1 MKLEKG
7 KCRRNLVSRMTFRL
21 PSDEKIGLKF
31 MWLLYIYIYIYILLK
46 PKIWGMRTFIFLSN
60 VVRKFCFANGYIHGC
75 STVI

>member
-31 MWLLYIYIYIYILLK
+31 MWLLYIYIYIYLIEAKNLRYEDIYF
-46 PKIWGMRTFIFLSN
+46 PI
-60 VVRKFCFANGYIHGC
+60 
-75 STVI
+75 